1 MSETAFIERGCTPSL
16 WQAETKSQPGSASPP
31 RRDCST
37 RVGRPRSRYARRA
50 ARVSGWRATS
60 RVLPPL
66 PRRKRM
72 RDRSKSRSS
81 RRRSRTLEFL
91 AAVVLRIET
100 IARSRRSSGRSPA
113 QPASS
118 ARMSSSVALFV
129 GVSSDGRSGLSAA
142 RRRDRRNGLSPRRPS
157 STSQITNER
166 KGRTYALTLFADR
179 VWTGACRRDRPSAS
193 GAPRQ
198 TPLTLGR
205 TRRYLP
211 EPAQPLRETRA
222 ELDAEVEMLLLEPGG
237 AEAEDRP
244 AAADLV
250 ERRGHLRHEG
260 RVADRIRPDHEPN
273 PDALGRSRP
282 GRDRQPSLEDGTV
295 RVADDRVEVVPRPQR
310 RIPLTIGAAAT
321 RPDARSIEV
330 KCVRG
335 AA

>member
-1 MSETAFIERGCTPSL
+1 
-16 WQAETKSQPGSASPP
+16 
-31 RRDCST
+31 
-37 RVGRPRSRYARRA
+37 
-50 ARVSGWRATS
+50 
-60 RVLPPL
+60 
-66 PRRKRM
+66 
-72 RDRSKSRSS
+72 
-81 RRRSRTLEFL
+81 
-91 AAVVLRIET
+91 
-100 IARSRRSSGRSPA
+100 
-113 QPASS
+113 
-118 ARMSSSVALFV
+118 
-129 GVSSDGRSGLSAA
+129 
-142 RRRDRRNGLSPRRPS
+142 
-157 STSQITNER
+157 
-166 KGRTYALTLFADR
+166 
-179 VWTGACRRDRPSAS
+179 
-193 GAPRQ
+193 
-198 TPLTLGR
+198 LGR

-273 PDALGRSRP
+273 PDALGRGRP
-282 GRDRQPSLEDGTV
+282 GGDRQPSLEDGAV

>member
-1 MSETAFIERGCTPSL
+1 MA
-16 WQAETKSQPGSASPP
+16 
-31 RRDCST
+31 T
-37 RVGRPRSRYARRA
+37 RL
-50 ARVSGWRATS
+50 SGWRATS
-60 RVLPPL
+60 SVLPPL

-81 RRRSRTLEFL
+81 SRRRRTLEL
-91 AAVVLRIET
+91 RAAVVLRIEV

-113 QPASS
+113 QPASR
-118 ARMSSSVALFV
+118 ARISSSVALFV
-129 GVSSDGRSGLSAA
+129 GVSSEGRSGLRAA
-142 RRRDRRNGLSPRRPS
+142 RRRDRRNGLSARRPS
-157 STSQITNER
+157 STSQIASER
-166 KGRTYALTLFADR
+166 KGRTYALMLFADR
-179 VWTGACRRDRPSAS
+179 VWTGACRSDRPSAS
-193 GAPRQ
+193 GVPRQ

-273 PDALGRSRP
+273 PDALGRGRP
-282 GRDRQPSLEDGTV
+282 GRDRQPTLEDGACLLYT
-295 RVADDRVEVVPRPQR
+295 
-310 RIPLTIGAAAT
+310 
-321 RPDARSIEV
+321 
-330 KCVRG
+330 
-335 AA
+335 